1 MSFASVLARMKNRG
15 LFLAILFLLPLLRG
29 QNSASV
35 PPFRDPDL
43 SPEEPAADLVGSLTL
58 QEKVLP
64 MRNSVPAIVP
74 LDIPAYDWWNEAGAA
89 WWARAGGATVFPQ
102 AIGLAA
108 TWDADLVHR
117 VSDVISTDARV
128 KYNDAIRQGESSR
141 HHELHSR
148 SRMSTF
154 FAPRE
159 QRLRLRVS
167 VGILL
172 RIMRIILHSEQ
183 VSDRYGEI
191 RSQNP

>member
-15 LFLAILFLLPLLRG
+15 LFLALFLLPPLRG
-29 QNSASV
+29 AEQRERSAIPRSG
-35 PPFRDPDL
+35 PQSGRTGSRSSGQPDFAGK
-43 SPEEPAADLVGSLTL
+43 S
-58 QEKVLP
+58 VLP
-64 MRNSVPAIVP
+64 MRNSAPAIGR
-74 LDIPAYDWWNEAGAA
+74 LDIPAYDWWNEALHGG
-89 WWARAGGATVFPQ
+89 RVLGCHRLSAGDWPGGYHGTQ
-102 AIGLAA
+102 
-108 TWDADLVHR
+108 T
-117 VSDVISTDARV
+117 SCTDVISTDARV
-128 KYNDAIRQGESSR
+128 KYSDAIRQGESSR
-141 HHELHSR
+141 HHGLHSR